1 MVQMAAYGS
10 VATCARFDLS
20 TATSRLIGKNAMFV
34 RRRLSACAC
43 SASTVEQA
51 DDSLRSA
58 TIGDRNVGRCQTSL
72 RRSPP
77 LKTRP
82 DIGSRAHLVNRR
94 PEAETITYSKRQ
106 MVLHH
111 GVADIYRLAKQRV
124 FGRTKS
130 VSVPSVSSGFSA
142 GVSVNVFFLH
152 FIVIFALTK

>member
-20 TATSRLIGKNAMFV
+20 TATSRLIGKNSMFV

-43 SASTVEQA
+43 SASTVQA

-58 TIGDRNVGRCQTSL
+58 TIRDRNVGRCHTSL
-72 RRSPP
+72 QRSPP

-94 PEAETITYSKRQ
+94 PEAKTITYSKRQ
-106 MVLHH
+106 MVLHL

-130 VSVPSVSSGFSA
+130 LSVPSVSSGFSA

-152 FIVIFALTK
+152 FIVISALTK